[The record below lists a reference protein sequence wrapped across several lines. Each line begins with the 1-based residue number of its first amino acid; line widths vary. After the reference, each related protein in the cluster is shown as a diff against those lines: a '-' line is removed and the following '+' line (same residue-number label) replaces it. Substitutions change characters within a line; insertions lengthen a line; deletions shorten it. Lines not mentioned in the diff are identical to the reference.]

1 MSGFNLH
8 KPYTMSEDEVREA
21 AEGLAKQLEQQH
33 RVHASWEGDS
43 VVIIKGSGVDGRLTF
58 HDGNID
64 VSVKL
69 GLLASAFRGILRKE
83 IQRYLDEHI
92 S

>member
-1 MSGFNLH
+1 MAGFRLT
-8 KPYTMSEDEVREA
+8 KPYTMPKDEIREA
-21 AEGLAKQLEQQH
+21 AQGLATTLENTH
-33 RVHASWEGDS
+33 GVRSRWEGDT
-43 VVIIKGSGVDGRLTF
+43 VKIKGAGVNGRLSF
-58 HDGNID
+58 ENGLVD

-69 GLLASAFRGILRKE
+69 GLLASPFQGVLKAE

>member
-1 MSGFNLH
+1 MAGFRLT
-8 KPYTMSEDEVREA
+8 KPYSMSKDEIREA
-21 AEGLAKQLEQQH
+21 ALGLAESLKNSH
-33 RVHASWEGDS
+33 GVRSVWEGDT
-43 VVIIKGSGVDGRLTF
+43 VKIKGAGVNGKLSFDNGQV
-58 HDGNID
+58 D

-69 GLLASAFRGILRKE
+69 GLLASAFQAVLKTE